1 MPWPQ
6 VILFGL
12 LPPLLFESAFN
23 VDYHVFI
30 KVASMAI
37 VMALPGVI
45 LCTVRPLADDLSR
58 NGRLLTAFLGAGADG
73 RGGEAVLR
81 RLLRGA
87 VVGGDPP
94 RLHPLRHRPREPPG
108 RLLATFLA
116 GLRRSH
122 RMPPAAAGVCRLRW
136 WRCWVRSAPPPT
148 CGT

>member
-45 LCTVRPLADDLSR
+45 LCTVRPPCQRPFSR
-58 NGRLLTAFLGAGADG
+58 RSVADG
-73 RGGEAVLR
+73 VSR
-81 RLLRGA
+81 R
-87 VVGGDPP
+87 
-94 RLHPLRHRPREPPG
+94 
-108 RLLATFLA
+108 
-116 GLRRSH
+116 
-122 RMPPAAAGVCRLRW
+122 
-136 WRCWVRSAPPPT
+136 RC
-148 CGT
+148 

>member
-45 LCTVRPLADDLSR
+45 LCTVRP
-58 NGRLLTAFLGAGADG
+58 
-73 RGGEAVLR
+73 
-81 RLLRGA
+81 
-87 VVGGDPP
+87 P
-94 RLHPLRHRPREPPG
+94 
-108 RLLATFLA
+108 
-116 GLRRSH
+116 
-122 RMPPAAAGVCRLRW
+122 C
-136 WRCWVRSAPPPT
+136 
-148 CGT
+148 

>member
-1 MPWPQ
+1 MPRPQ

-45 LCTVRPLADDLSR
+45 LCTVRPLANDLSR
-58 NGRLLTAFLGAGADG
+58 NGRLLTAFPGTGADG

-94 RLHPLRHRPREPPG
+94 RLNPLGHGPRAPHPPG
-108 RLLATFLA
+108 QSPDS
-116 GLRRSH
+116 GLFDVARSVARHQWSSGRIH
-122 RMPPAAAGVCRLRW
+122 RCHQCDPGSIPG
-136 WRCWVRSAPPPT
+136 
-148 CGT
+148 